1 MRSLFASFCF
11 ARLLQ
16 YPCENFAFG
25 RSAFGAFLLT
35 PSSLGALGANFQ
47 INKKGGLLFY
57 ACGKVQSVVP
67 KFAVYTLGGE
77 LELAVFRQSLGN
89 VGKAPFFIHQVFLW
103 PRKNVRFFRI
113 FRRRRRKQ
121 TVNFKKHLSAK
132 GLCGKWR
139 QPST

>member
-1 MRSLFASFCF
+1 MELLKFGTESCLEKEQEVVRYSGGLQVRSLFASFCF

-67 KFAVYTLGGE
+67 KFAVYTG
-77 LELAVFRQSLGN
+77 
-89 VGKAPFFIHQVFLW
+89 P
-103 PRKNVRFFRI
+103 
-113 FRRRRRKQ
+113 RRR
-121 TVNFKKHLSAK
+121 T
-132 GLCGKWR
+132 
-139 QPST
+139 